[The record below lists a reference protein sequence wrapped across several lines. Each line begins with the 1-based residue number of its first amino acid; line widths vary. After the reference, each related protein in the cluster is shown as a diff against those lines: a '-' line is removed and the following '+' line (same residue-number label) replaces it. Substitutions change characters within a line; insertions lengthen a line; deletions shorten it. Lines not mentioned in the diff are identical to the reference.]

1 MERRAACDGR
11 QWLTTLDEAR
21 DHGTTLD
28 GGESGRLAC
37 RCACPAPPGKRK
49 HTEHMDRFIAAQGMH
64 LAAPESHAILF
75 GLAFVAAT
83 IVGLF
88 LTAGLRRVAPSL
100 GLTESPRHRG
110 AARSVAKVG
119 GIGIFLTIA
128 LVGPGLWALSGEW
141 SRHALERGPV
151 LAVLGGA
158 VAMVLLGIW
167 DDRDELRPRVKL
179 AFQVV
184 TAATVWWAGA
194 RFGGF
199 AVPGGHIELFAP
211 TSLLVTV
218 FWFVALTNAFNLV
231 DGADGVA
238 GGAALTATLAMFV
251 VSMYLGQTLVAFVL
265 AVIAGA
271 VVGFL
276 FYNFPPATVYL
287 GDAGSLSLGFLL
299 AGVGLVTS
307 SKAATL
313 LAVAIP
319 VVSLGLPLLDTGLA
333 IVRRVIRGESI
344 AARDL
349 GHIHHRLT
357 KLGHSPRK
365 VALLLFGVSG
375 MLALASLLLLSPY
388 LRLVGVAYA
397 VLGVIAF
404 IGLQRLHVPE
414 LLELRRAIARGLRR
428 SSNIAQN
435 VALRE
440 ALTAMAR
447 MEDAREALDELG
459 RAFEQTDFLEAEI
472 RLIGSSDERDSDRV
486 VWKWKRP
493 RGAVAGPAES
503 GAAQV
508 IDLAT
513 ARESRDGR
521 DGRGGRADEAAR
533 GDGQSRNQ
541 GYTEE
546 VHWEARLP
554 LIDESAGRLEGWL
567 TVRRPWGT
575 YLPSELDV
583 LARELLPGVL
593 GEGAERKSGGSGPE
607 ESKSRQRSAG
617 SREAASLHGSK
628 SEAGA

>member
-1 MERRAACDGR
+1 
-11 QWLTTLDEAR
+11 
-21 DHGTTLD
+21 
-28 GGESGRLAC
+28 
-37 RCACPAPPGKRK
+37 
-49 HTEHMDRFIAAQGMH
+49 MDRFFAAQGLH

-88 LTAGLRRVAPSL
+88 LTAGLRRVAPTL
-100 GLTESPRHRG
+100 GLTETPHHRS
-110 AARSVAKVG
+110 APKPVAKVG

-128 LVGPGLWALSGEW
+128 LVGPALWFLSGEW
-141 SRHALERGPV
+141 SLHMLERGPV

-167 DDRDELRPRVKL
+167 DDREELRPRVKL
-179 AFQVV
+179 AFQVLA
-184 TAATVWWAGA
+184 AATVWWAGA

-271 VVGFL
+271 VIGFL

-333 IVRRVIRGESI
+333 IVRRIIRGESI

-365 VALLLFGVSG
+365 VALLLFGVSAL
-375 MLALASLLLLSPY
+375 LALASLLLIQPN
-388 LRLVGVAYA
+388 LRLIGIAYT
-397 VLGVIAF
+397 VLGIVAF

-414 LLELRRAIARGLRR
+414 LLELRRAIARGLKR
-428 SSNIAQN
+428 SSNIGQN

-440 ALTAMAR
+440 ALDTMAG
-447 MEDAREALDELG
+447 MESWAEALDELG
-459 RAFEQTDFLEAEI
+459 RAFERTDFLEAEI
-472 RLIGSSDERDSDRV
+472 R
-486 VWKWKRP
+486 
-493 RGAVAGPAES
+493 
-503 GAAQV
+503 
-508 IDLAT
+508 
-513 ARESRDGR
+513 
-521 DGRGGRADEAAR
+521 
-533 GDGQSRNQ
+533 
-541 GYTEE
+541 
-546 VHWEARLP
+546 
-554 LIDESAGRLEGWL
+554 
-567 TVRRPWGT
+567 
-575 YLPSELDV
+575 
-583 LARELLPGVL
+583 
-593 GEGAERKSGGSGPE
+593 
-607 ESKSRQRSAG
+607 
-617 SREAASLHGSK
+617 
-628 SEAGA
+628 

>member
-1 MERRAACDGR
+1 
-11 QWLTTLDEAR
+11 
-21 DHGTTLD
+21 
-28 GGESGRLAC
+28 
-37 RCACPAPPGKRK
+37 
-49 HTEHMDRFIAAQGMH
+49 MDRFIAAQGMH
-64 LAAPESHAILF
+64 LPAPESHAILF

-88 LTAGLRRVAPSL
+88 LTWGLRRVAPTL
-100 GLTESPRHRG
+100 GLTEVPRHRS
-110 AARSVAKVG
+110 ARRPVAKVG

-128 LVGPGLWALSGEW
+128 LVGPALWFLFGEW
-141 SRHALERGPV
+141 SRHTLERGPV

-158 VAMVLLGIW
+158 IAMVALGIW

-179 AFQVV
+179 AFQVL
-184 TAATVWWAGA
+184 AAAAVWWAGA

-251 VSMYLGQTLVAFVL
+251 VSMYLGQTLGAFVL

-333 IVRRVIRGESI
+333 IVRRIIRGESI

-365 VALLLFGVSG
+365 VALLLFGVSAL
-375 MLALASLLLLSPY
+375 LALASLLLITPD
-388 LRLVGVAYA
+388 LRLVGIAYT
-397 VLGVIAF
+397 VLGIVAF

-428 SSNIAQN
+428 SSNIGQN

-440 ALTAMAR
+440 ALDTMAG
-447 MEDAREALDELG
+447 MGDAREALEELG

-472 RLIGSSDERDSDRV
+472 RLVGSSDERESDRV

-493 RGAVAGPAES
+493 RGSVAGNGIPETH
-503 GAAQV
+503 V

-521 DGRGGRADEAAR
+521 DARSDDGVR
-533 GDGQSRNQ
+533 GDGQGRATGSQ
-541 GYTEE
+541 AYAED

-554 LIDESAGRLEGWL
+554 LINETAGRLEGWL

-593 GEGAERKSGGSGPE
+593 GGGRKASSAVEPETGGSAAA
-607 ESKSRQRSAG
+607 QRVSG
-617 SREAASLHGSK
+617 QTGVKTSLRGGA

>member
-1 MERRAACDGR
+1 
-11 QWLTTLDEAR
+11 
-21 DHGTTLD
+21 
-28 GGESGRLAC
+28 
-37 RCACPAPPGKRK
+37 
-49 HTEHMDRFIAAQGMH
+49 MDRFIAAQGMH
-64 LAAPESHAILF
+64 LAAPESHAVLF

-83 IVGLF
+83 LVGLI
-88 LTAGLRRVAPSL
+88 LTGGLRRHAPTL
-100 GLTESPRHRG
+100 GLAEVPRHRG
-110 AARSVAKVG
+110 AAPSVAKVG

-128 LVGPGLWALSGEW
+128 IVGPALWLVSGEW

-158 VAMVLLGIW
+158 VAMVVLGIW
-167 DDRDELRPRVKL
+167 DDREELRPRVKL
-179 AFQVV
+179 GFQVLA
-184 TAATVWWAGA
+184 AATVWWAGA

-199 AVPGGHIELFAP
+199 AVPGGHIELFP
-211 TSLLVTV
+211 LTSLVVTV

-251 VSMYLGQTLVAFVL
+251 VSMFLGQTLVAFVL
-265 AVIAGA
+265 ALIAGA

-333 IVRRVIRGESI
+333 IVRRIIRGESI

-365 VALLLFGVSG
+365 VALLLFGVSAL
-375 MLALASLLLLSPY
+375 LALASLLLITPD
-388 LRLVGVAYA
+388 LRLVGLAYI
-397 VLGVIAF
+397 VLGIVAF

-414 LLELRRAIARGLRR
+414 LLELRRAISRGLRR
-428 SSNIAQN
+428 SSNIGQN

-440 ALTAMAR
+440 ALDTMAG
-447 MEDAREALDELG
+447 MEDAREALEELG

-472 RLIGSSDERDSDRV
+472 RLVGSSDERDTDRI

-493 RGAVAGPAES
+493 RGAVVGN
-503 GAAQV
+503 GAPERSQV

-513 ARESRDGR
+513 ARESR
-521 DGRGGRADEAAR
+521 EAR
-533 GDGQSRNQ
+533 EGNDGQVRPTA
-541 GYTEE
+541 YTED

-554 LIDESAGRLEGWL
+554 LIEGAAGQLGGWL
-567 TVRRPWGT
+567 TIRRPWGT

-593 GEGAERKSGGSGPE
+593 GVKAGDFLRSSPRESTGGKRPG
-607 ESKSRQRSAG
+607 G
-617 SREAASLHGSK
+617 SREAASAHGST

>member
-1 MERRAACDGR
+1 
-11 QWLTTLDEAR
+11 
-21 DHGTTLD
+21 
-28 GGESGRLAC
+28 
-37 RCACPAPPGKRK
+37 
-49 HTEHMDRFIAAQGMH
+49 MDRFIAAQGLH
-64 LAAPESHAILF
+64 LAAPESHAVLF

-83 IVGLF
+83 IVGLI
-88 LTAGLRRVAPSL
+88 LTGGLRRVAPTL
-100 GLTESPRHRG
+100 GLTESPLHRG

-128 LVGPGLWALSGEW
+128 LVGPALWLVSGEW

-158 VAMVLLGIW
+158 AAMVLLGIW
-167 DDRDELRPRVKL
+167 DDRDELKPRVKL
-179 AFQVV
+179 AFQVL
-184 TAATVWWAGA
+184 AATAVWYAGA

-199 AVPGGHIELFAP
+199 AVPGGQIELFAP

-251 VSMYLGQTLVAFVL
+251 VSMYLGQTLVAFLL
-265 AVIAGA
+265 AIVAGA

-333 IVRRVIRGESI
+333 IVRRIIRGESI

-365 VALLLFGVSG
+365 VALLLFGFSAL
-375 MLALASLLLLSPY
+375 LALASLLLLTPN
-388 LRLVGVAYA
+388 LQLIGVAYA

-414 LLELRRAIARGLRR
+414 LLELRRAIGRGLKR
-428 SSNIAQN
+428 STNIGQN

-440 ALTAMAR
+440 ALDTMAG
-447 MEDAREALDELG
+447 MEDPREALEELG
-459 RAFEQTDFLEAEI
+459 RAFEKTDFLEAEI
-472 RLIGSSDERDSDRV
+472 RLLGESDERGTDRV
-486 VWKWKRP
+486 VWMWRRP
-493 RGAVAGPAES
+493 RGAVPAAERES
-503 GAAQV
+503 RQV

-513 ARESRDGR
+513 ARESREGR
-521 DGRGGRADEAAR
+521 DGRDVRDEDRRAGARSEADGRIR
-533 GDGQSRNQ
+533 GNGVP
-541 GYTEE
+541 TEE
-546 VHWEARLP
+546 IHWQARLP
-554 LIDESAGRLEGWL
+554 LIDEATGRLEGWL
-567 TVRRPWGT
+567 TIHRPWGT

-583 LARELLPGVL
+583 LAKELLPGVVGGGGTGGVGSVGDSDEEVGTTGFRRSRSRGGRQPPL
-593 GEGAERKSGGSGPE
+593 AGEA
-607 ESKSRQRSAG
+607 
-617 SREAASLHGSK
+617 

>member
-1 MERRAACDGR
+1 
-11 QWLTTLDEAR
+11 
-21 DHGTTLD
+21 
-28 GGESGRLAC
+28 
-37 RCACPAPPGKRK
+37 
-49 HTEHMDRFIAAQGMH
+49 MDRFIAAQGIH
-64 LAAPESHAILF
+64 LAAPESHAVLF

-83 IVGLF
+83 LVGLI
-88 LTAGLRRVAPSL
+88 LTGSLRRHAPTL
-100 GLTESPRHRG
+100 GLTEVPRHRG
-110 AARSVAKVG
+110 AAPSVAKVG

-128 LVGPGLWALSGEW
+128 IVGPAVWLVSGEW

-158 VAMVLLGIW
+158 VAMVVLGIW
-167 DDRDELRPRVKL
+167 DDREELRPRVKL
-179 AFQVV
+179 GFQVLA
-184 TAATVWWAGA
+184 AATVWWAGA

-199 AVPGGHIELFAP
+199 AVPGGHIELFP
-211 TSLLVTV
+211 LTSLVVTV

-251 VSMYLGQTLVAFVL
+251 VSMFLGQTLVAFVL
-265 AVIAGA
+265 ALIAGA

-333 IVRRVIRGESI
+333 IVRRIIRGESI

-365 VALLLFGVSG
+365 VALLLFGVSAL
-375 MLALASLLLLSPY
+375 LALASLLLLTPD
-388 LRLVGVAYA
+388 LRLVGLAYI
-397 VLGVIAF
+397 VLGIVAF

-440 ALTAMAR
+440 ALDTMAG

-493 RGAVAGPAES
+493 RSAVVGNGAPEVS
-503 GAAQV
+503 QV

-513 ARESRDGR
+513 ARESREAREGNE
-521 DGRGGRADEAAR
+521 GPVRAH
-533 GDGQSRNQ
+533 

-554 LIDESAGRLEGWL
+554 LIDETAGQLEGWL
-567 TVRRPWGT
+567 TIRRPWGT

-583 LARELLPGVL
+583 LARELIPGVL
-593 GEGAERKSGGSGPE
+593 GVHAGASPRSSPRESTGGKRP
-607 ESKSRQRSAG
+607 RSP
-617 SREAASLHGSK
+617 REAASVRGST

>member
-1 MERRAACDGR
+1 
-11 QWLTTLDEAR
+11 
-21 DHGTTLD
+21 
-28 GGESGRLAC
+28 
-37 RCACPAPPGKRK
+37 
-49 HTEHMDRFIAAQGMH
+49 MDRFFAAQGMH

-88 LTAGLRRVAPSL
+88 LTAGLRHVAPTL
-100 GLTESPRHRG
+100 GLTETPRHRP
-110 AARSVAKVG
+110 ARRPVAKVG

-128 LVGPGLWALSGEW
+128 LVGPALWFLSGEW
-141 SRHALERGPV
+141 SLHMLERGPV

-158 VAMVLLGIW
+158 VAMVALGIW
-167 DDRDELRPRVKL
+167 DDREELRPRVKL
-179 AFQVV
+179 AFQVL
-184 TAATVWWAGA
+184 AATAVWWAGA
-194 RFGGF
+194 RFAGF
-199 AVPGGHIELFAP
+199 AVPGGHVELFAP

-265 AVIAGA
+265 AVITGA
-271 VVGFL
+271 VIGFL

-333 IVRRVIRGESI
+333 IVRRLIRGESI

-365 VALLLFGVSG
+365 VALLLFGVSAL
-375 MLALASLLLLSPY
+375 LALASLLLITPD
-388 LRLVGVAYA
+388 LRLIGIAYT
-397 VLGVIAF
+397 VLGIVAF

-428 SSNIAQN
+428 SSNIGQN

-440 ALTAMAR
+440 ALDTMAG
-447 MEDAREALDELG
+447 MEDAREALEELG
-459 RAFEQTDFLEAEI
+459 RAFERTDFLEAEI
-472 RLIGSSDERDSDRV
+472 RLIGSSDERESDRV
-486 VWKWKRP
+486 VWRWKRP
-493 RGAVAGPAES
+493 RGAVMGNGVPEPS
-503 GAAQV
+503 QV

-521 DGRGGRADEAAR
+521 DEGGGRGD
-533 GDGQSRNQ
+533 
-541 GYTEE
+541 
-546 VHWEARLP
+546 
-554 LIDESAGRLEGWL
+554 
-567 TVRRPWGT
+567 
-575 YLPSELDV
+575 
-583 LARELLPGVL
+583 
-593 GEGAERKSGGSGPE
+593 
-607 ESKSRQRSAG
+607 
-617 SREAASLHGSK
+617 
-628 SEAGA
+628 